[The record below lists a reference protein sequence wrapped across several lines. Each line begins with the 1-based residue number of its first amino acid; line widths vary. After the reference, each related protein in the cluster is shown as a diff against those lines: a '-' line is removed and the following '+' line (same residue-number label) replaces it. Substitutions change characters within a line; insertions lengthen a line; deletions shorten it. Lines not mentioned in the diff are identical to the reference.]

1 MADQLA
7 EFLNEFQRETDRAAA
22 VLAAAYLDSRLE
34 ALLRAKFV
42 AVPKF
47 VEELLTGQGG
57 LSSFSARISVV
68 YAVGLISLRAA
79 EDLHIVR
86 RIRNDFAH
94 KLHGLSFN
102 TPQIASYVSKFN
114 ILQALRNERGE
125 AFPLPTDSRTRFNF
139 AVAVLLLNAVES
151 RIRDMPK
158 FQEATGAAVIIGE
171 QF

>member
-1 MADQLA
+1 MDQLA
-7 EFLNEFQRETDRAAA
+7 EFLEEFQQETDRAAA
-22 VLAAAYLDSRLE
+22 VLAGAYLDSRLE

-57 LSSFSARISVV
+57 LSSFSARISVA

-79 EDLHIVR
+79 DDLHSVR

-94 KLHGLSFN
+94 QLHGLSFK
-102 TPQIASYVSKFN
+102 TQRISSRVAKFN
-114 ILQALRNERGE
+114 VLQALRDKRGE
-125 AFPLPTDSRTRFNF
+125 AIPLPTDPRKRFNL
-139 AVAVLLLNAVES
+139 AVALLLLNAIES
-151 RIRDMPK
+151 RIRDIPK
-158 FQEATGAAVIIGE
+158 FQEATGAVVITAE

>member
-139 AVAVLLLNAVES
+139 AVAVLLLNAVEKPHS
-151 RIRDMPK
+151 
-158 FQEATGAAVIIGE
+158 
-171 QF
+171 